1 MVTAFFMNRALG
13 MSRRRR
19 GMKRRRMGRRLAA
32 ATVLILLTGI
42 VTASAQ
48 DAAYGTSAAEIAE
61 RIAAAFP
68 KVAGQ
73 VIGLEQERVL
83 LDLGAKDQ
91 VIPGLELQ
99 VYREGQEFKH
109 PYTGQVL
116 GKLDRDV
123 GRVRVLEVHPNFSA
137 AEIIQQ
143 TEGTMVQQGD
153 RVRVTSARV
162 ILALPNVDVSDVA
175 GSNTRSVTRDLTN
188 ALVKSGRFEVMND
201 QRIRAALQ
209 EEKIPNPDQ
218 LADPKVLQALWKQLR
233 VSAVLLS
240 KLSLMEKAVNWDVQ
254 VISTV
259 RGDSITLASS
269 EVKGA
274 APRAASSASRGGG
287 NFAGQEAPR
296 IDQIALRSQELPF
309 HAQAMAV
316 GELTG
321 DGTMKLA
328 ISDGQRVYI
337 YDLTKTGIKE
347 IWNYPG
353 PGSDN
358 VIAVDAADIKKSGVA
373 QIYVT
378 NYTQN
383 GLRSYVLE
391 YQNGKFV
398 KILDELRMHFR
409 VLEGPD
415 GTPQL
420 YGQEAGD
427 DLTVANPFA
436 GPVRRYT
443 WQGNRLV
450 GAEAVPLPKA
460 FNMVFG
466 FAVADLD
473 KDGSSK
479 VIILD
484 RQDYLR
490 VFDKAGSEIYRSSDH
505 YGGSEIA
512 LEYYPEGSKNTAQN
526 TGGSAIT
533 PKQIMLQGRMY
544 FVDLMG
550 DGKRQLV
557 LTRNTPSTGYAF
569 STRMYDKGKILGVTW
584 DGLGMQTVWETRELP
599 GYIADFALVDPEG
612 SGNRKLVLLV
622 VQTNLMGMTKG
633 RSSVVVLDIRPP
645 G

>member
-1 MVTAFFMNRALG
+1 
-13 MSRRRR
+13 
-19 GMKRRRMGRRLAA
+19 MKRRLSWRCPAA
-32 ATVLILLTGI
+32 AIALMLLAGI

-48 DAAYGTSAAEIAE
+48 EAAYGTSAAEIAE

-68 KVAGQ
+68 VVTGQ

-83 LDLGAKDQ
+83 LDLGSKDK

-123 GRVRVLEVHPNFSA
+123 GKVRILEVHPNFSA

-143 TEGTMVQQGD
+143 AEGTMVQQGD
-153 RVRVTSARV
+153 HVRVTSARV
-162 ILALPNVDVSDVA
+162 ILALPNVDVNEVTGA
-175 GSNTRSVTRDLTN
+175 NTRSVTRDLTN
-188 ALVKSGRFEVMND
+188 ALVKTGRFEVMND

-218 LADPKVLQALWKQLR
+218 LADPTALRALWKQLR

-259 RGDSITLASS
+259 RGDSVTLASS

-274 APRAASSASRGGG
+274 TLKPASSGGKSG
-287 NFAGQEAPR
+287 GTFQGTEAPR
-296 IDQIALRSQELPF
+296 IDQIALGSQEIPF
-309 HAQAMAV
+309 KGQAMAM
-316 GELTG
+316 GEFTG

-328 ISDGQRVYI
+328 ISDGQGIYI
-337 YDLTKTGIKE
+337 YDLTRTGIKE
-347 IWNYPG
+347 FWSNAG
-353 PGSDN
+353 LTSDN
-358 VIAVDAADIKKSGVA
+358 VIALDAADLDKSGVA
-373 QIYVT
+373 RLFVT
-378 NYTQN
+378 NYTAT

-391 YQNGKFV
+391 YRESKFL
-398 KILDELRMHFR
+398 KILDNVPLHFR

-420 YGQEAGD
+420 YGQGAGL
-427 DLTVANPFA
+427 DLKVGDPFG
-436 GPVRRYT
+436 GPVRRYS

-450 GAEAVPLPKA
+450 PGEMVPLPKP
-460 FNMVFG
+460 FNTIYG
-466 FAVADLD
+466 FALADLD
-473 KDGSSK
+473 GTGAPK
-479 VIILD
+479 VLVLD

-490 VFDKAGSEIYRSSDH
+490 VFDRGGAEIYRSSDH
-505 YGGSEIA
+505 YGGTEQA
-512 LEYYPEGSKNTAQN
+512 LESWPEGGK
-526 TGGSAIT
+526 GGTWVGIEPT
-533 PKQIMLQGRMY
+533 LIMLQGRMY
-544 FVDLMG
+544 FADIMG
-550 DGKRQLV
+550 DGKKQLV
-557 LTRNTPSTGYAF
+557 VLRNTPSTGYTF
-569 STRMYDKGKILGVTW
+569 KTRMYDKGKIFGLSW
-584 DGLGMQTVWETRELP
+584 DGLGMQSAWETREVP
-599 GYIADFALVDPEG
+599 GYIADFALVDPDG

-622 VQTNLMGMTKG
+622 VQTNLFGAGKS
-633 RSSVVVLDIRPP
+633 RSSVIVLDIKPP